1 MSRHVDKEEVQQFT
15 KIQTQILFI
24 ALKPMMLFYSQVT
37 SVALITTPMKRQPS
51 SFTMPA
57 KGGPI
62 LKKIKP
68 SLTLTPWR
76 EYALRPPRPFCTSTQ
91 TTMTCTTLVRIS
103 SVQQTLRWKSQ
114 LMIAVDTFKMMVDT
128 STLPVDPMSTTQ
140 DQLLH
145 MSLWLLS
152 ATYNARRQFLENLTC
167 TCHLNSMRPS
177 QTGWLNWTQPSSQES
192 WFPLR
197 REPQLLK
204 ILKQYCLSSAAF
216 SPLKIHTHKLKG
228 ISCVQRALIDP
239 ILLCSIDTV
248 LDARTA

>member
-15 KIQTQILFI
+15 KMNSPILFI
-24 ALKPMMLFYSQVT
+24 ALKTMMLFYIQVT

-68 SLTLTPWR
+68 PLTLIPWR
-76 EYALRPPRPFCTSTQ
+76 KYALRPRRLFCTSTW

-103 SVQQTLRWKSQ
+103 SVLQTLRRKSQ

-128 STLPVDPMSTTQ
+128 STLLVDPMSTTP
-140 DQLLH
+140 DQLSH
-145 MSLWLLS
+145 MSLWLPS
-152 ATYNARRQFLENLTC
+152 ATYNARRLFLKNLTC

-177 QTGWLNWTQPSSQES
+177 QMGWLNWTKPSSQES
-192 WFPLR
+192 WFPLK

-204 ILKQYCLSSAAF
+204 ILLQNCLSSAAF
-216 SPLKIHTHKLKG
+216 SPI
-228 ISCVQRALIDP
+228 
-239 ILLCSIDTV
+239 
-248 LDARTA
+248 